1 MRKVA
6 FTLAFAAALTSAA
19 HADVLT
25 LGENTSGQASNLPG
39 PITDLKGR
47 TMDQIL
53 KQFGEPSRR
62 YDPISVNRGEFQPPI
77 TRWDYD
83 KMTFIFEYDH
93 VVHAVAPQRPP
104 KLIRTE

>member
-6 FTLAFAAALTSAA
+6 FTLALTAALTSVA

-25 LGENTSGQASNLPG
+25 LGENSSNQASSLPG
-39 PITDLKGR
+39 PMTGLKGR

-53 KQFGEPSRR
+53 NQFGEPAKR

-93 VVHAVAPQRPP
+93 VVHAVAPKRPP
-104 KLIRTE
+104 KLVRSE

>member
-6 FTLAFAAALTSAA
+6 FTLAIAAALSSAA

-25 LGENTSGQASNLPG
+25 LGENSGNQAASLPG

-53 KQFGEPSRR
+53 TQFGEPARR
-62 YDPISVNRGEFQPPI
+62 FDPISVNRGEFQPPI
-77 TRWDYD
+77 TRWDYND
-83 KMTFIFEYDH
+83 MTFIFEYDH
-93 VVHAVAPQRPP
+93 VVHAVAPKRPP
-104 KLIRTE
+104 KLVRTE

>member
-6 FTLAFAAALTSAA
+6 FTLAFAAALSSAA
-19 HADVLT
+19 YADVLT
-25 LGENTSGQASNLPG
+25 LGENSTDQPSSLQG

-47 TMDQIL
+47 TMEQIL

-77 TRWDYD
+77 TRWDYSD
-83 KMTFIFEYDH
+83 MTFIFEYEH
-93 VVHAVAPQRPP
+93 VVHAVAPKRPP
-104 KLIRTE
+104 KLIRSE